1 MEFRDLRS
9 FQELKVIYKE
19 QEERVCHH
27 DSKVQNLVIGY
38 LIFGRL
44 LIFGIAQTFLPFK
57 CKDWWVILALTLSC
71 TLIYFSLL
79 LDAVTMLRRAQY
91 QLDIIR
97 EELIEIC
104 QRILETQNQKELV
117 DLTQLTMEA
126 GESNDG
132 FDYNFGFHK
141 KMLMLDHSSIVRR
154 KVHMYFTVSVLL
166 VVIVIELYVSK
177 YLVCN

>member
-1 MEFRDLRS
+1 MDVEFYMFDKLGHNAPIFAVHLFVQLRS
-9 FQELKVIYKE
+9 DVFMAS
-19 QEERVCHH
+19 H
-27 DSKVQNLVIGY
+27 
-38 LIFGRL
+38 
-44 LIFGIAQTFLPFK
+44 
-57 CKDWWVILALTLSC
+57 LSE
-71 TLIYFSLL
+71 T
-79 LDAVTMLRRAQY
+79 VTMLRRAQY

>member
-44 LIFGIAQTFLPFK
+44 LIF
-57 CKDWWVILALTLSC
+57 
-71 TLIYFSLL
+71 
-79 LDAVTMLRRAQY
+79 VTMLRRAQY